1 MKCVN
6 CGYSGYKC
14 PECGHEKNLSAQKA
28 WRAFEFTE
36 ENLLCFRLVL
46 NKALMME
53 YSYRVGLDQMKAFP
67 ILENI
72 PYDIACL
79 FEFYGNM
86 EQMALHSILECLHD
100 KKICPSNAVHLKKT
114 DVFKTI
120 EKQRQFS
127 AHIVPDK
134 TRFIKTTKD
143 SMTLNDT
150 GLYAQ
155 IKTEVERFVV
165 EGLDK
170 YIETGS
176 IFTKDLINTE
186 VGLRYLI
193 MVNEKRKKD
202 GNVLIDLPD
211 TKLDNGA

>member
-1 MKCVN
+1 
-6 CGYSGYKC
+6 
-14 PECGHEKNLSAQKA
+14 
-28 WRAFEFTE
+28 
-36 ENLLCFRLVL
+36 
-46 NKALMME
+46 
-53 YSYRVGLDQMKAFP
+53 MKAFP